1 MVWFYSARAETPLPE
16 VGYAIVTPQG
26 GSVTSFVAVETLFN
40 ATGFGIAKTDV
51 GPSPILTNAAL
62 PVNIGGAS
70 ESGSALVLVN
80 PSPNTATVQLVL
92 SDSQGSA
99 IANRTI
105 MIADGDQVSLLVNNL
120 FQLDLLGGSTSLLTM
135 TSNIPV
141 AILALDF
148 RGVGFTSIPITNLDA
163 SDSVV
168 TSTFRGTGVTIGVGS
183 TFGVASTFGGART
196 VFGAAPTIFGTAQ
209 TTFGVAPTN
218 IGVAPTTIGVL
229 PTTVGVTPTTI
240 GAAPAGMALNGI
252 CTTVPVIVPSAQA
265 RFLSTVTGFPDAF
278 VFPQIATRGAAAA
291 SILIGNTSTV
301 TQAVR
306 FDFFNSAGDLIRT
319 ISNVLIAPHGFV
331 VFSSENSGLIPTL
344 Q

>member
-1 MVWFYSARAETPLPE
+1 
-16 VGYAIVTPQG
+16 
-26 GSVTSFVAVETLFN
+26 
-40 ATGFGIAKTDV
+40 
-51 GPSPILTNAAL
+51 
-62 PVNIGGAS
+62 
-70 ESGSALVLVN
+70 
-80 PSPNTATVQLVL
+80 
-92 SDSQGSA
+92 
-99 IANRTI
+99 

-120 FQLDLLGGSTSLLTM
+120 FQFDLIGGSPSLLTM

-163 SDSVV
+163 GDSVV

-240 GAAPAGMALNGI
+240 GAAPAGIALNGV
-252 CTTVPVIVPSAQA
+252 CTTLPVIPAPTA
-265 RFLSTVTGFPDAF
+265 RFQSTVTGFTDAF
-278 VFPQIATRGAAAA
+278 VFPQIATRGASAA

-319 ISNVLIAPHGFV
+319 ISNVVIAPHGFV
-331 VFSSENSGLIPTL
+331 VFSSENSGPIPTL